1 MNDAFDFVLI
11 VDDGE
16 ISKAGFIE
24 LIKNERAKDFLV
36 MNENHF
42 GFVNHEFGDSAIIE
56 THDGGNTVAILAI

>member
-42 GFVNHEFGDSAIIE
+42 GFVNHEFRNCAVVE
-56 THDGGNTVAILAI
+56 THDGRDAVAILAV